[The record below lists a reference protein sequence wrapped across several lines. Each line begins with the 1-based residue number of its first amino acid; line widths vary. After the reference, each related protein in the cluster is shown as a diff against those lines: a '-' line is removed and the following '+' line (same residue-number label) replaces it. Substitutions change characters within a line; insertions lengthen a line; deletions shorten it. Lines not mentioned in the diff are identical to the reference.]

1 MLISETIPAHSL
13 AYDQA
18 LDAFIASHG
27 IGDVPGIYHAVRKL
41 AYFSSGERSSE
52 AVMRSGRGACTAKHI
67 LLRDLLRRHGE
78 NAEVELVAGD
88 FAAGL
93 PLAPTMPLPLCE
105 MIRAAGVPDFHC
117 YVVWQGPDHE
127 VRLDATW
134 PDALAH
140 HGFPVNAGWAG
151 RGDTRLAISP
161 DGAPLRAEDVITAKA
176 RLLAGLTADQA
187 AKRRL
192 FLQLLSDWIATLH

>member
-1 MLISETIPAHSL
+1 MLISETVPTYDL

-27 IGDVPGIYHAVRKL
+27 IRDVPGIYHAVRKL
-41 AYFSSGERSSE
+41 AYFSSGERSPE

-67 LLRDLLRRHGE
+67 LLRDLLRRQGE
-78 NAEVELVAGD
+78 SAEVELVAGD

-93 PLAPTMPLPLCE
+93 PLAPSMPLPLSE

-151 RGDTRLAISP
+151 SGDTRLAITP
-161 DGAPLRAEDVITAKA
+161 DGIAQRAEDVIAAKA
-176 RLLAGLTADQA
+176 QLLSGLSADQA
-187 AKRRL
+187 DKRRQ
-192 FLQLLSDWIATLH
+192 FLKLLSDWIATVS